1 MADSR
6 RVIGLLGGSFNPAH
20 AGHLHISLVALKK
33 LKLDEVWWL
42 VSPGNPLKDPKTLAS
57 FEARFASAEKLAT
70 HPNIKVSNFEQL
82 PPHRLAGSPPSP
94 RRGEG
99 LGEGVG
105 IRYTYQTIAR
115 LKKRYPRVQ
124 FVWLMGADNL
134 AQFHRWQRWAWI
146 LSQVPVVVFDRAP
159 YSHGAKAAIAYHK
172 MRKYLLKDNMI
183 NSNWRVPSLY
193 YMHLKRDSHSSTK
206 IRLAPDLQTGG
217 GSGRLAV

>member
-1 MADSR
+1 M
-6 RVIGLLGGSFNPAH
+6 GLLGGSFNPAH

-33 LKLDEVWWL
+33 LKLDEIWWL

-70 HPNIKVSNFEQL
+70 HPGIRVSDFEQ
-82 PPHRLAGSPPSP
+82 RTGT
-94 RRGEG
+94 
-99 LGEGVG
+99 
-105 IRYTYQTIAR
+105 RYTADTLAK

-172 MRKYLLKDNMI
+172 MHKYLLKDNMI
-183 NSNWRVPSLY
+183 SGKWCTPSLY
-193 YMHLKRDSHSSTK
+193 FMHLKRDSHSSTK
-206 IRLAPDLQTGG
+206 IRLAPDLQTGV